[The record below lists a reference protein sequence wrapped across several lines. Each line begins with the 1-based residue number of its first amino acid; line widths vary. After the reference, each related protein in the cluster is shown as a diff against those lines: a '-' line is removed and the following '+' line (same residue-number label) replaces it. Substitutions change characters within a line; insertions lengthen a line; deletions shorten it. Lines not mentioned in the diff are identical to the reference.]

1 MTLSVWGELNIV
13 SELSDRDKTIGRLVL
28 AAAAA
33 TMLCGA
39 APAVGPSPQA
49 VSPAAAGSGA
59 LPVAPRPDF
68 DMQALVPSVLRVVV
82 FNDGQLVA
90 LGSGV
95 VVGRGDGGVYVATN
109 YHVIANGS
117 ADGIRVLAPAR
128 QRAGSEDEEGR
139 PEVIEREAEYR
150 RSDTGRG
157 KDIAI
162 LFVPGLD
169 RPAVVLLD
177 DRLNPDAEV
186 RALGYPANDM
196 ALWRRIQPRPWIT
209 DGRVSALE
217 RENITAGGSA
227 VDQIAHTADL
237 NQGMSGGPLVDQCG
251 RLVGLNA
258 AFLTGANGANIAIG
272 VSDVRRLAKELGAE
286 VETDGGACGPEPV
299 MAAAQTP
306 VAEKARPASP
316 ALPGWA
322 LPSVAGVLLLLAA
335 IGLFMFLRKR
345 RVAAALSAPCPSG
358 LLLVGVGDTV
368 RDQQRAISRAELEAG
383 AELGRQA
390 GFGDDSTSRRHIII
404 KWSGQGFV
412 IRDVGSLNGTIVNG
426 RDIRGLGDQPLA
438 PGDFVTLGERSAS
451 FRIQAL

>member
-1 MTLSVWGELNIV
+1 MSKLSERDQTL
-13 SELSDRDKTIGRLVL
+13 RKLVL
-28 AAAAA
+28 AATAM

-39 APAVGPSPQA
+39 APAAGPSPAPAGPA
-49 VSPAAAGSGA
+49 VPAAPA
-59 LPVAPRPDF
+59 APASSF

-128 QRAGSEDEEGR
+128 QRGSEDEEGR

-177 DRLNPDAEV
+177 DQLNPDAEV
-186 RALGYPANDM
+186 RALGYPGNDM

-217 RENITAGGSA
+217 RESITSGGSA

-237 NQGMSGGPLVDQCG
+237 NQGMSGGPLVDNCG

-258 AFLTGANGANIAIG
+258 AFLSGANGANIAIG
-272 VSDVRRLAKELGAE
+272 VADVRRLAKELGAE
-286 VETDGGACGPEPV
+286 IKTDGGACGPEV
-299 MAAAQTP
+299 
-306 VAEKARPASP
+306 RPDPHENEEQDQPAPS
-316 ALPGWA
+316 ALPVWA
-322 LPSVAGVLLLLAA
+322 LPVGTAVLLLLAGSA
-335 IGLFMFLRKR
+335 ALFVFLRR
-345 RVAAALSAPCPSG
+345 RRGLAATIATPCPSG

-383 AELGRQA
+383 AEVGRQT
-390 GFGDDSTSRRHIII
+390 GFGDDSTSRRHVII
-404 KWSGQGFV
+404 KWAGQGFV

>member
-1 MTLSVWGELNIV
+1 MSKLSERDQTL
-13 SELSDRDKTIGRLVL
+13 RKLVL
-28 AAAAA
+28 AATAM

-39 APAVGPSPQA
+39 APAAGPSPAPAGPA
-49 VSPAAAGSGA
+49 VPAAPA
-59 LPVAPRPDF
+59 APASSF

-128 QRAGSEDEEGR
+128 RRGSEDEEGR

-177 DRLNPDAEV
+177 DQLNPDAEV
-186 RALGYPANDM
+186 RALGYPGNDM

-217 RENITAGGSA
+217 RESITSGGSA

-237 NQGMSGGPLVDQCG
+237 NQGMSGGPLVDNCG

-258 AFLTGANGANIAIG
+258 AFLSGANGANIAIG
-272 VSDVRRLAKELGAE
+272 VADVRRLAKELGAE
-286 VETDGGACGPEPV
+286 IKTDGGACGPEV
-299 MAAAQTP
+299 
-306 VAEKARPASP
+306 RPDPHENEEQDQPAPS
-316 ALPGWA
+316 ALPVWA
-322 LPSVAGVLLLLAA
+322 LPVGAAVLLLLAGSA
-335 IGLFMFLRKR
+335 ALFVFLRR
-345 RVAAALSAPCPSG
+345 RRGLAATIATPCPSG

-383 AELGRQA
+383 AEVGRQT
-390 GFGDDSTSRRHIII
+390 GFGDDSTSRRHVII
-404 KWSGQGFV
+404 KWAGQGFV

>member
-1 MTLSVWGELNIV
+1 MSKLSERDQTL
-13 SELSDRDKTIGRLVL
+13 RKLVL
-28 AAAAA
+28 AATAM

-39 APAVGPSPQA
+39 APAAGPSPAPAGPA
-49 VSPAAAGSGA
+49 VPAAPA
-59 LPVAPRPDF
+59 APASSF

-128 QRAGSEDEEGR
+128 RRGSEDEEGR

-177 DRLNPDAEV
+177 DQLNPDAEV
-186 RALGYPANDM
+186 RALGYPGNDM

-217 RENITAGGSA
+217 RESITSGGSA

-237 NQGMSGGPLVDQCG
+237 NQGMSGGPLVDNCG

-258 AFLTGANGANIAIG
+258 AFLSGANGANIAIG
-272 VSDVRRLAKELGAE
+272 VADVRRLAKELGAE
-286 VETDGGACGPEPV
+286 IKTDGGACGPEV
-299 MAAAQTP
+299 
-306 VAEKARPASP
+306 RPDPHENEEQDQPAPS
-316 ALPGWA
+316 ALPVWA
-322 LPSVAGVLLLLAA
+322 LPVGTAVLLLLAGSA
-335 IGLFMFLRKR
+335 ALFVFLRR
-345 RVAAALSAPCPSG
+345 RRGLAATIATPCPSG

-383 AELGRQA
+383 AEVGRQT
-390 GFGDDSTSRRHIII
+390 GFGDDSTSRRHVII
-404 KWSGQGFV
+404 KWAGQGFV

>member
-1 MTLSVWGELNIV
+1 MSKLSERDQTL
-13 SELSDRDKTIGRLVL
+13 RKLVL
-28 AAAAA
+28 AATAM

-39 APAVGPSPQA
+39 APAAGPSPAPAGPA
-49 VSPAAAGSGA
+49 VPAAPA
-59 LPVAPRPDF
+59 APASSF

-128 QRAGSEDEEGR
+128 RRGSEDEEGR

-177 DRLNPDAEV
+177 DQLNPDAEV
-186 RALGYPANDM
+186 RALGYPGNDM

-217 RENITAGGSA
+217 RESITSGGSA

-237 NQGMSGGPLVDQCG
+237 NQGMSGGPLVDNCG

-258 AFLTGANGANIAIG
+258 AFLSGANGANIAIG
-272 VSDVRRLAKELGAE
+272 VADVRRLAKELGAE
-286 VETDGGACGPEPV
+286 IKTDGGACGPEV
-299 MAAAQTP
+299 
-306 VAEKARPASP
+306 RPDPHENEEQDQPAPS
-316 ALPGWA
+316 ALPVWA
-322 LPSVAGVLLLLAA
+322 LPVGAAVLLLLAGSA
-335 IGLFMFLRKR
+335 AVFVFLRR
-345 RVAAALSAPCPSG
+345 RRGLAATIATPCPSG

-383 AELGRQA
+383 AEVGRQT
-390 GFGDDSTSRRHIII
+390 GFGDDSTSRRHVII
-404 KWSGQGFV
+404 KWAGQGFV

>member
-1 MTLSVWGELNIV
+1 MSKLSERDQTL
-13 SELSDRDKTIGRLVL
+13 RKLVL
-28 AAAAA
+28 AATAM

-39 APAVGPSPQA
+39 APAAGPSPAPAGPA
-49 VSPAAAGSGA
+49 VPAAPA
-59 LPVAPRPDF
+59 APASSF

-128 QRAGSEDEEGR
+128 QRGSEDEEGR

-177 DRLNPDAEV
+177 DQLNPDAEV
-186 RALGYPANDM
+186 RALGYPGNDM

-217 RENITAGGSA
+217 RESITSGGSA

-237 NQGMSGGPLVDQCG
+237 NQGMSGGPLVDNCG

-258 AFLTGANGANIAIG
+258 AFLSGANGANIAIG
-272 VSDVRRLAKELGAE
+272 VADVRRLAKELGAE
-286 VETDGGACGPEPV
+286 IKTDGGACGPEPMV
-299 MAAAQTP
+299 QP
-306 VAEKARPASP
+306 VPHEDEEQDQPAPS
-316 ALPGWA
+316 ALPVWA
-322 LPSVAGVLLLLAA
+322 LPVGTAVLLLLAGSA
-335 IGLFMFLRKR
+335 ALFVFLRR
-345 RVAAALSAPCPSG
+345 RRGLAATIATPCPSG

-383 AELGRQA
+383 AEVGRQT
-390 GFGDDSTSRRHIII
+390 GFGDDSTSRRHVII
-404 KWSGQGFV
+404 KWAGQGFV

>member
-1 MTLSVWGELNIV
+1 M
-13 SELSDRDKTIGRLVL
+13 SELSKRNQTIRNLTL
-28 AAAAA
+28 ATTAM

-39 APAVGPSPQA
+39 APAAGPSSTPPGPI
-49 VSPAAAGSGA
+49 VAAAPA
-59 LPVAPRPDF
+59 PPRPAF

-82 FNDGQLVA
+82 FNKGQLVS

-128 QRAGSEDEEGR
+128 RRAGGEDEEGR

-169 RPAVVLLD
+169 RPAVVLRD
-177 DRLNPDAEV
+177 DQLNPDAEV
-186 RALGYPANDM
+186 RALGYPATDM

-217 RENITAGGSA
+217 RESITSGGTA

-237 NQGMSGGPLVDQCG
+237 NQGMSGGPLVDHCG
-251 RLVGLNA
+251 RLIGLNA

-272 VSDVRRLAKELGAE
+272 VTDVRRLAKELGAE

-299 MAAAQTP
+299 VVQVQPT
-306 VAEKARPASP
+306 VAEKARPATSV
-316 ALPGWA
+316 LPGWVLPVGAA
-322 LPSVAGVLLLLAA
+322 LLLLLAA
-335 IGLFMFLRKR
+335 SAAFFMLLRR
-345 RVAAALSAPCPSG
+345 QRGVTVTIATPCPSG

-383 AELGRQA
+383 AELGRQT

-404 KWSGQGFV
+404 KWVGQGFA

>member
-1 MTLSVWGELNIV
+1 M
-13 SELSDRDKTIGRLVL
+13 SELSERYQIKRNLIL
-28 AAAAA
+28 AVTTL

-39 APAVGPSPQA
+39 APAAGPSSARP
-49 VSPAAAGSGA
+49 SPAVPTPPAAPISA
-59 LPVAPRPDF
+59 F
-68 DMQALVPSVLRVVV
+68 DMQALVPSVLRIVV
-82 FNDGQLVA
+82 FNDGQLVS

-95 VVGRGDGGVYVATN
+95 VVGHGDGGVYVATN
-109 YHVIANGS
+109 YHVIENGS
-117 ADGIRVLAPAR
+117 ADGIRVLAPAKR
-128 QRAGSEDEEGR
+128 RGGSEDEESR

-177 DRLNPDAEV
+177 DQLSPDAEV

-217 RENITAGGSA
+217 RESIRSGGSA

-237 NQGMSGGPLVDQCG
+237 NPGMSGGPLVDRCG
-251 RLVGLNA
+251 RLVGLNT

-272 VSDVRRLAKELGAE
+272 VADVRRLAKELGAE
-286 VETDGGACGPEPV
+286 IETDGGACGPEPV
-299 MAAAQTP
+299 AAPAQP
-306 VAEKARPASP
+306 AVAESDQPLRSG
-316 ALPGWA
+316 LPGWA
-322 LPSVAGVLLLLAA
+322 LPLGSAILLIMAASAGLLVFLRRRRGLAA
-335 IGLFMFLRKR
+335 TI
-345 RVAAALSAPCPSG
+345 ATPCPSG
-358 LLLVGVGDTV
+358 LLLIGVGDTV

-383 AELGRQA
+383 AELGRQP
-390 GFGDDSTSRRHIII
+390 GFGDDSTSRRHVII
-404 KWSGQGFV
+404 KWAGQSFV
-412 IRDVGSLNGTIVNG
+412 IRDVGSLNGTIING

>member
-1 MTLSVWGELNIV
+1 V
-13 SELSDRDKTIGRLVL
+13 SELSKRGQTTRNLFL
-28 AAAAA
+28 AAAAV
-33 TMLCGA
+33 TVLCGA
-39 APAVGPSPQA
+39 APAAGPSSARPGPA
-49 VSPAAAGSGA
+49 VPASPAA
-59 LPVAPRPDF
+59 PVSAF
-68 DMQALVPSVLRVVV
+68 DMEALVPSVLRVVV

-109 YHVIANGS
+109 YHVIEGGS
-117 ADGIRVLAPAR
+117 ADGIRVLAPAKR
-128 QRAGSEDEEGR
+128 RGGGEDEESR

-177 DRLNPDAEV
+177 DQLNPDAEV

-217 RENITAGGSA
+217 RESIRSGGSA

-237 NQGMSGGPLVDQCG
+237 NPGMSGGPLVDRCG
-251 RLVGLNA
+251 RLVGLNT
-258 AFLTGANGANIAIG
+258 AFLTGANGANIAVG
-272 VSDVRRLAKELGAE
+272 VADVRRLAKELGADI
-286 VETDGGACGPEPV
+286 ETDGGACGPEPV
-299 MAAAQTP
+299 AAPAQP
-306 VAEKARPASP
+306 AVAESDQPVRSG
-316 ALPGWA
+316 LPGWA
-322 LPSVAGVLLLLAA
+322 IPLGGAILFILAA
-335 IGLFMFLRKR
+335 SAGLFVFLRR
-345 RVAAALSAPCPSG
+345 RRGLSAAIAAPCPSG

-368 RDQQRAISRAELEAG
+368 RDQQRAIGRAELEAG
-383 AELGRQA
+383 AELGRQP
-390 GFGDDSTSRRHIII
+390 GFGDDSTSRRHVIV
-404 KWSGQGFV
+404 KWTGQGFV
-412 IRDVGSLNGTIVNG
+412 IRDVGSLNGTIING